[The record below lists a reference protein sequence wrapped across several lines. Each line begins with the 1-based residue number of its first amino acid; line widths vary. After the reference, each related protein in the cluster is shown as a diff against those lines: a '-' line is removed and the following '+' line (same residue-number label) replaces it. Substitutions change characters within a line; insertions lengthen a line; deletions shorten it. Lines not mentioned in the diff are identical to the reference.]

1 MNRFNHQLLE
11 IFEKNPDFAEAKY
24 LSNIRDNSEIAGSQF
39 HLIMQQIGLGLPVEP
54 FLERYPQIA
63 SWVDK
68 VKPFLNLPG
77 SKEWNAELQY
87 YYQSN
92 MIYSQ
97 YDLVVYGENQVIGFD
112 WTIQK
117 PTKFETLEEK
127 YQTQLR
133 LFLLHQKTV
142 LRYDS
147 VSLIYLFVNSDDFPI
162 YQFTYSKAR
171 HTAFKERLE
180 RTLAPFT
187 EQAGKETVSDKTLL
201 EKHNENLQK
210 LFRQEITG
218 EEYLATIP
226 EVEI

>member
-11 IFEKNPDFAEAKY
+11 ILEENPEFAEAKY
-24 LSNIRDNSEIAGSQF
+24 SHYIRGNSEIAGSQF
-39 HLIMQQIGLGLPVEP
+39 NLIMQQIGLGLPVEP
-54 FLERYPQIA
+54 FLKAYPQIA
-63 SWVDK
+63 NWVDK

-77 SKEWNAELQY
+77 SKQWNAELQY

-92 MIYSQ
+92 IIYSQ
-97 YDLVVYGENQVIGFD
+97 YDLVIYAENQVIGFD

-117 PTKFETLEEK
+117 PTKFEMLESR

-133 LFLLHQKTV
+133 LFLLQQKTT
-142 LRYDS
+142 LNYDAI
-147 VSLIYLFVNSDDFPI
+147 SLIYLFVNSDDFPI